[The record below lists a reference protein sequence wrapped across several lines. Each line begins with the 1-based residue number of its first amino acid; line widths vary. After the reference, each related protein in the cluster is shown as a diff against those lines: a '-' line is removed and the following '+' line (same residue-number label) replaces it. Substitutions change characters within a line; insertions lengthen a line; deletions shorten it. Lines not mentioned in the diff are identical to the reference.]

1 MNRLATLNIGV
12 VLRCFTTVIHSVIAH
27 YTYATKPSAVLKRNG
42 FLKCLGLEVVAPRHE
57 QNNVTW
63 SQDRIKHIPAD
74 QCLGLRRKAAR
85 FGQVLRA
92 RVSYPFRRPFA
103 VD

>member
-1 MNRLATLNIGV
+1 MNCLATLSIGV

-27 YTYATKPSAVLKRNG
+27 YAYATKPSCVLKRDSV
-42 FLKCLGLEVVAPRHE
+42 LKCLGLEVVAPRHE
-57 QNNVTW
+57 QNHITW
-63 SQDRIKHIPAD
+63 SQARIKHIPAD
-74 QCLGLRRKAAR
+74 QCLRLRRKAAR

-103 VD
+103 ID